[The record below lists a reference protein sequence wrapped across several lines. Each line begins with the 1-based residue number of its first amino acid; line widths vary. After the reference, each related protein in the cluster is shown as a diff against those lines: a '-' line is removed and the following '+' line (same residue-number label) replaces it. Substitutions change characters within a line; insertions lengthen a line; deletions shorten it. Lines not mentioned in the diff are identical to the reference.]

1 MRLFFIISMMI
12 LSTSSLAQPHGN
24 FGKNSM
30 NGRQWNLTLGGGVAV
45 MPKYS
50 GSDEL
55 KQMHFP
61 LIDAEYS
68 VAHFTLFYSMDRGG
82 LKFFD
87 TDYLSLSMGFSLG
100 ENRRTDEIRYFEGEK
115 DSKNLIGTPKIYNR
129 IRYYGSATVP
139 FLGGKFS
146 ASTYLAPIESKYDEV
161 ERQDNSYDGVLLSF
175 DYNYDWNFGPK
186 LIVSLTTSTSWMNT
200 EYAQAYY
207 SVNYDTDHLNT
218 YQASAGFKDVSTI
231 ATVSYQLNK
240 VLGVMLISTASYLLN
255 DAAQSPISEKDLQAS
270 LATAIFYQ
278 F

>member
-1 MRLFFIISMMI
+1 MRLFLIISMMF
-12 LSTSSLAQPHGN
+12 LSTSSFAQSHGS
-24 FGKNSM
+24 FSKNSM
-30 NGRQWNLTLGGGVAV
+30 NSRQWNLTLGGGVAV

-82 LKFFD
+82 IKFFE

-115 DSKNLIGTPKIYNR
+115 NSKDLIGTPKIYNR
-129 IRYYGSATVP
+129 IRYYGSATMP
-139 FLGGKFS
+139 FSEGKFS
-146 ASTYLAPIESKYDEV
+146 ASTYLAPIDAKYDEV
-161 ERQDNSYDGVLLSF
+161 ERQDNSYDGILLSF
-175 DYNYDWNFGPK
+175 DYNYAWNLGPK
-186 LIVSLTTSTSWMNT
+186 LIVSLTTSTNWMNT

-207 SVNYDTDHLNT
+207 SVNYATTHLNI
-218 YQASAGFKDVSTI
+218 YQASSGFKDVSTI

-240 VLGVMLISTASYLLN
+240 SFGVLLMSTATYLLN
-255 DAAQSPISEKDLQAS
+255 DAAQSPISENDWQAS
-270 LATAIFYQ
+270 LATAVFYQ